1 MWWLSITNW
10 QSIKSKSKWL
20 SIFMAEIE
28 SRIDYIKCQ
37 SVVCWQEQA
46 PIIDFKYWRTKY
58 YTYAFEEIECVL
70 IFSTIV
76 VIMQSVAQKKTHQ
89 NKYSKEKKTTKHTKR
104 QKKINKYVYNNI
116 MRRKNFCI
124 YVTAERE
131 IIFFFL
137 ICKIE
142 EKRQPLSFYLF
153 LSLLISFSLLLI
165 PHKQITKN
173 ICQKK
178 KMRVTS
184 PVSS

>member
-1 MWWLSITNW
+1 
-10 QSIKSKSKWL
+10 
-20 SIFMAEIE
+20 
-28 SRIDYIKCQ
+28 
-37 SVVCWQEQA
+37 
-46 PIIDFKYWRTKY
+46 
-58 YTYAFEEIECVL
+58 
-70 IFSTIV
+70 
-76 VIMQSVAQKKTHQ
+76 MQSVAQKKTHQ

-184 PVSS
+184 PVSSLHGFFYSLLKTTVTEKKKTKRYGEKVNFSQFSE